1 MFLLL
6 ALGNVVTVT
15 TYMIDHTA
23 AARRFDG
30 IGALSG
36 GGTTSK
42 LLPDYHSELV
52 TSTSNF
58 KRIVF
63 IQVFILAASSAV
75 FVIAAEIL
83 DVLFKPKHMASLQI
97 LKVEIGGDMC
107 STEGSEASHMH
118 TEDDLN
124 CERGYEWWLMKQAK
138 SRNPSITLYGLPWGF
153 PNWIT
158 QGNLSSNPLDA
169 PNANRT
175 VSYIANWVECA
186 AKSHNLTIDY
196 I

>member
-52 TSTSNF
+52 PSTSNF

-63 IQVFILAASSAV
+63 VQVFILAASSAV
-75 FVIAAEIL
+75 FVCVPIEDDYPCTAIFLRKEPLLYYAGAHVGHGILTASPAPFSIAAEIL

-124 CERGYEWWLMKQAK
+124 CERG
-138 SRNPSITLYGLPWGF
+138 
-153 PNWIT
+153 
-158 QGNLSSNPLDA
+158 
-169 PNANRT
+169 
-175 VSYIANWVECA
+175 
-186 AKSHNLTIDY
+186 
-196 I
+196 

>member
-58 KRIVF
+58 KHLRPCSCAFPSKMITH
-63 IQVFILAASSAV
+63 ILQSS
-75 FVIAAEIL
+75 
-83 DVLFKPKHMASLQI
+83 
-97 LKVEIGGDMC
+97 
-107 STEGSEASHMH
+107 
-118 TEDDLN
+118 
-124 CERGYEWWLMKQAK
+124 
-138 SRNPSITLYGLPWGF
+138 
-153 PNWIT
+153 
-158 QGNLSSNPLDA
+158 
-169 PNANRT
+169 
-175 VSYIANWVECA
+175 
-186 AKSHNLTIDY
+186 
-196 I
+196 

>member
-75 FVIAAEIL
+75 FVCVPI
-83 DVLFKPKHMASLQI
+83 
-97 LKVEIGGDMC
+97 
-107 STEGSEASHMH
+107 
-118 TEDDLN
+118 EDDYPYTAIFLRKEPLL
-124 CERGYEWWLMKQAK
+124 CYAGAHVGHGILTAF
-138 SRNPSITLYGLPWGF
+138 F
-153 PNWIT
+153 PRPF
-158 QGNLSSNPLDA
+158 QHCG
-169 PNANRT
+169 
-175 VSYIANWVECA
+175 
-186 AKSHNLTIDY
+186 
-196 I
+196 